1 MTRLSLILSL
11 AVFAPALAPAAA
23 FAQAQTGT
31 GDGPGTTVTAPNTS
45 VVGRT
50 MPPGRG
56 AGSATADERR
66 ERTPQQ
72 MQDDKISQGICIGCG
87 PK

>member
-1 MTRLSLILSL
+1 MNRLSLSL
-11 AVFAPALAPAAA
+11 AVLALAPATA
-23 FAQAQTGT
+23 FAQARTGT
-31 GDGPGTTVTAPNTS
+31 GDGPDSTVTAPNTS

-56 AGSATADERR
+56 AGATTADDRR
-66 ERTPQQ
+66 ERAREEKE
-72 MQDDKISQGICIGCG
+72 DDMISQGICIGCG